1 MDIFQAT
8 ARLQEC
14 VNELQKEG
22 FALDVKVGIKALP
35 KQEKVKPKIL
45 IKKI

>member
-8 ARLQEC
+8 QKLQEC

-22 FALDVKVGIKALP
+22 FALDVRVGIKAIA
-35 KQEKVKPKIL
+35 KQDKPKSKFL

>member
-8 ARLQEC
+8 QRLQEC

-22 FALDVKVGIKALP
+22 FALDVKVGIKPLQ
-35 KQEKVKPKIL
+35 KQEKPKTKFL